1 MRNKKLVF
9 VLLAIMVLG
18 LLVLAGCANTD
29 DNMDNDNDN
38 GVTESTPMAVPGTVA
53 PEEGATQPVETN
65 QTGTATAAPTVTV
78 TP

>member
-18 LLVLAGCANTD
+18 LVVLAGCANT
-29 DNMDNDNDN
+29 NDNTDN
-38 GVTESTPMAVPGTVA
+38 TQYSPMAVPGTIA
-53 PEEGATQPVETN
+53 PEGATQSPPVETN
-65 QTGTATAAPTVTV
+65 QTGTNTVAPTVTITA